1 MKYLMK
7 SACAAALALALAGC
21 ALGPDYQRPDTRLP
35 AGYGDTKAEAPIP
48 VNAEWWKLFK
58 DPLLDKL
65 VADALANNADV
76 QAAVARVE
84 EGDALLRQA
93 GASLF
98 PEFDLSGQDVRS
110 RVSSTTTLPAS
121 SPLVRESIKMNLT
134 TSFELDIW
142 GRLRRGREAT
152 RAAALSSRYGRDT
165 VMLSV
170 AGLVTQGYIALRSL
184 DAQVSASRS
193 SLETRDKALTL
204 VNARFNAGLSGEL
217 DLRQAESARAAL
229 ASQTA
234 DLVQSR
240 ALALHQLG
248 LLTGKMDLQIPPS
261 SLDSLPLPPV
271 PPAGLPSSLLEARPD
286 VRQAEENLASA
297 NAKIGLAKAAL
308 FPTISLTGSVGGES
322 AQLAGLFSG
331 ASKVWTLG
339 PTLFVPLFD
348 AGLRAGQWD
357 QAEAQQKQALASYQ
371 KTVQSAFKD
380 VKDALVTLRQ
390 SAEKDEATTA
400 QLAAATKAL
409 TLSQARYE
417 AGYSPYLEALDAQRT
432 LNDASL
438 SALKNRQARLAA
450 AVDLF
455 KALGGGW
462 KP

>member
-204 VNARFNAGLSGEL
+204 VKARFNAGLSGEL

-308 FPTISLTGSVGGES
+308 FPTISLTGSVSGES

-390 SAEKDEATTA
+390 SVEKDEATTA